1 MPKLTRIDEN
11 LVSVTITEQEV
22 VELRTIH
29 NNVPTTGDVIQ
40 SLINMTMGFEPDN
53 QYFISDITGAY
64 DARKLSKSEG
74 DPIDGWEY
82 LYKTGSTNEN
92 LIFN

>member
-22 VELRTIH
+22 VELRAAH
-29 NNVPTTGDVIQ
+29 NNSPTTGDVVQ
-40 SLINMTMGFEPDN
+40 SLINMTMGFEPEDE
-53 QYFISDITGAY
+53 YFISDVTSAY
-64 DARKLSKSEG
+64 SARKLNKSEG
-74 DPIDGWEY
+74 DQIDGWEY
-82 LYKTGSTNEN
+82 LYKTGSTNEE